1 MSKEIAIK
9 FSNVNQIYPLF
20 TTPGEIFTEF
30 LGLNKLFGKESKVNT
45 FQALKDINLTINKG
59 KRIGIIGQNGA
70 GKTTLLKL
78 ATGNYFP
85 TSGKVEIYGKVQ
97 SLMDS
102 GLGFHQEFT
111 GRENIK
117 SSLIY
122 NGLTPKQMK
131 ESIEDIIEF
140 AELGEFIDQPIKTYS
155 LGMLSRL
162 GFATATAIYPEILII
177 DEIMGAGD
185 AYFAAKSAE
194 RMKKLTHDGTTL
206 LLVSHSTSQII
217 QFCTEVIWMKD
228 GNIHMQGEAL
238 EVCKSYTKYMRERDE
253 ARLEKENSGLKSKAF
268 LKRNQVDKTLLPSL
282 SNEKECNKSSSST
295 ITEGVVQELE
305 IVHDDCRVDYSSE
318 AEYVKSS
325 VVGNQLD
332 KTLLSFSSKE
342 KEENATSNGA
352 VIEGVVQEL
361 ERTRN
366 ERETYTPGQQG
377 RSVLRW
383 NGSGEIRIEDFYMV
397 NSEEEKCFTF
407 YSKESINFIMIV
419 EGQEE
424 GFYPCKY
431 VIVTYTLAGQPVT
444 VHVYDT
450 EHFFKK
456 GEKKTICLTYPEL
469 LLGNG
474 EYVVSLAVYKQLDLD
489 DSSTALFYDL
499 LDRSFQFKV
508 INQYKQDATT
518 FIHPAKWL
526 IKQ

>member
-30 LGLNKLFGKESKVNT
+30 LGLNRLFGKESKVNT

-238 EVCKSYTKYMRERDE
+238 EVCKAYTKYMRERDE

-268 LKRNQVDKTLLPSL
+268 LKRNQVDKTLLPS
-282 SNEKECNKSSSST
+282 SNNEKEDNETGNPTFTEKASQDIE
-295 ITEGVVQELE
+295 ITP
-305 IVHDDCRVDYSSE
+305 
-318 AEYVKSS
+318 
-325 VVGNQLD
+325 
-332 KTLLSFSSKE
+332 
-342 KEENATSNGA
+342 
-352 VIEGVVQEL
+352 IEH
-361 ERTRN
+361 
-366 ERETYTPGQQG
+366 ETDTPNQQG
-377 RSVLRW
+377 RSILRW

-407 YSKESINFIMIV
+407 YSKESISFIMIV

-431 VIVTYTLAGQPVT
+431 VIVTYTLNGQPAT

-456 GEKKTICLTYPEL
+456 GERKTICLTYPEL

-518 FIHPAKWL
+518 FIHPAQWL

>member
-30 LGLNKLFGKESKVNT
+30 LGLNRLFGKESKVNT

-238 EVCKSYTKYMRERDE
+238 EVCKAYTKYMRERDE

-268 LKRNQVDKTLLPSL
+268 LKRNQVDKTLLPS
-282 SNEKECNKSSSST
+282 SNNEKEDNETGNPTVTEKASQDIE
-295 ITEGVVQELE
+295 ITP
-305 IVHDDCRVDYSSE
+305 
-318 AEYVKSS
+318 
-325 VVGNQLD
+325 
-332 KTLLSFSSKE
+332 
-342 KEENATSNGA
+342 
-352 VIEGVVQEL
+352 IEH
-361 ERTRN
+361 
-366 ERETYTPGQQG
+366 ETDTPNQQG
-377 RSVLRW
+377 RSILRW

-407 YSKESINFIMIV
+407 YSKESISFIMIV
-419 EGQEE
+419 
-424 GFYPCKY
+424 
-431 VIVTYTLAGQPVT
+431 
-444 VHVYDT
+444 
-450 EHFFKK
+450 
-456 GEKKTICLTYPEL
+456 
-469 LLGNG
+469 
-474 EYVVSLAVYKQLDLD
+474 
-489 DSSTALFYDL
+489 
-499 LDRSFQFKV
+499 
-508 INQYKQDATT
+508 
-518 FIHPAKWL
+518 
-526 IKQ
+526 

>member
-1 MSKEIAIK
+1 
-9 FSNVNQIYPLF
+9 
-20 TTPGEIFTEF
+20 
-30 LGLNKLFGKESKVNT
+30 
-45 FQALKDINLTINKG
+45 
-59 KRIGIIGQNGA
+59 
-70 GKTTLLKL
+70 
-78 ATGNYFP
+78 
-85 TSGKVEIYGKVQ
+85 
-97 SLMDS
+97 
-102 GLGFHQEFT
+102 
-111 GRENIK
+111 
-117 SSLIY
+117 
-122 NGLTPKQMK
+122 MK
-131 ESIEDIIEF
+131 N
-140 AELGEFIDQPIKTYS
+140 
-155 LGMLSRL
+155 
-162 GFATATAIYPEILII
+162 
-177 DEIMGAGD
+177 
-185 AYFAAKSAE
+185 
-194 RMKKLTHDGTTL
+194 
-206 LLVSHSTSQII
+206 
-217 QFCTEVIWMKD
+217 

-238 EVCKSYTKYMRERDE
+238 EVCKAYTKYMRERDE
-253 ARLEKENSGLKSKAF
+253 ARLEKENSELKSKAF
-268 LKRNQVDKTLLPSL
+268 LKRNQLDNSLLSSL
-282 SNEKECNKSSSST
+282 SNEKECNKSFSPT

-305 IVHDDCRVDYSSE
+305 IAHDDCRVDYSSE
-318 AEYVKSS
+318 AEHVKFP
-325 VVGNQLD
+325 VAGNQLD

-342 KEENATSNGA
+342 KEENETGNGA
-352 VIEGVVQEL
+352 VIEGVIQEL
-361 ERTRN
+361 EITHN

-508 INQYKQDATT
+508 INKYKQDATT

-526 IKQ
+526 IK